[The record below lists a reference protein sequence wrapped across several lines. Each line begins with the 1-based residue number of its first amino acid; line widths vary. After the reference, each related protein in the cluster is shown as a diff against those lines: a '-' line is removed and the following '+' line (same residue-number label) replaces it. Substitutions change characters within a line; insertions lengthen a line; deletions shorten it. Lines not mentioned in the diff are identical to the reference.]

1 LVKEAA
7 PKARAQMPGRTVAAM
22 PAARPVLFA
31 VALMALASGCGAARP
46 ARIVTRRTERAGT
59 ETRCGSRRRSKSD
72 YGWPIKPFDKQ
83 HPIRGGFGDPR
94 TVSEETLGTDDA
106 GDPGDYSFHNGIDIA
121 AKDGTPVYPVVSG
134 TAHVVGRD
142 EVRVRAGRRSF
153 RYQHIKA
160 RVHDRE
166 HVIADVTELG
176 TVLAPFRHVHFTEID
191 RERVVNP
198 LQHIRPYVDRTPPE
212 VRAFAFADHTGGRI
226 DGNRL
231 SGDVIVGGEAEDVP
245 PMRVPGVWGGYPVA
259 PALVRSSLTSAS
271 GRVVWRR
278 VAADFM
284 RTEPPQRKFWDVYA
298 SGTYQNFPVFDHHYY
313 WGLPGR
319 YVFLLTRGALDT
331 TRFPN
336 GSYTLHATAEDFCGN
351 TGTLSEQVLIDN

>member
-1 LVKEAA
+1 
-7 PKARAQMPGRTVAAM
+7 M
-22 PAARPVLFA
+22 PAARPVLLA

-46 ARIVTRRTERAGT
+46 TRIVIRRTERVGAS
-59 ETRCGSRRRSKSD
+59 TRCGIRRRSKKD
-72 YGWPIKPFDKQ
+72 YSWPIKPFEKQ

-94 TVSEETLGTDDA
+94 TISEETLGTDDA

-134 TAHVVGRD
+134 RAHVIDHDAVG
-142 EVRVRAGRRSF
+142 VRAGRRVF
-153 RYQHIKA
+153 RYMHIKVLV
-160 RVHDRE
+160 RSRE
-166 HVIADVTELG
+166 HVIAGVTELG
-176 TVLAPFRHVHFTEID
+176 TVIAPFHHVHFTEID

-198 LQHIRPYVDRTPPE
+198 LLHIRPYVDRTAPE

-245 PMRVPGVWGGYPVA
+245 PMRVPGVWGGYPLA
-259 PALVRSSLTSAS
+259 PALVRSSLTSSS

-319 YVFLLTRGALDT
+319 YVFLLTHGSLDT
-331 TRFPN
+331 NQFAN
-336 GSYTLHATAEDFCGN
+336 GSYTLRATAEDFCGN
-351 TGTLSEQVLIDN
+351 TGTLSEGVSIEN